1 MRRREFITLL
11 GGAAAAWPIAA
22 RAQQSDRVRLVG
34 ALMGIAE
41 GDPEGRVWIS
51 GPFERESS
59 REPAGSKAEIF
70 VSTCGGRP
78 ATPVSCARRQPSWS
92 ISIRM

>member
-1 MRRREFITLL
+1 MKRREFITLRQARRRAYGL
-11 GGAAAAWPIAA
+11 RA

-51 GPFERESS
+51 AFRKGLEGA
-59 REPAGSKAEIF
+59 AGSKAEIF